1 MYEYAVKEVVRVV
14 DGDTVDVIFDLGFS
28 LFKKER
34 VRLAG
39 IDTPESRTRNL
50 EEKEMGLKAKD
61 RVVYKL
67 DSAEQII
74 CQTEKEGKYGRIL
87 GWLYLDGQQLSFNQ
101 ELIDDGFAWKY
112 DGGKKSKDL
121 NELKI
126 RNQKY
131 MSSTYGEG
139 VDLPKLKED

>member
-50 EEKEMGLKAKD
+50 EEKAMGLEAKD

-67 DSAEQII
+67 TSAEQIV

-87 GWLYLDGQQLSFNQ
+87 GWLYLDGASGSLNQ
-101 ELIDDGFAWKY
+101 ELIDEGFAWEY
-112 DGGKKSKDL
+112 DGGRKTKDL
-121 NELKI
+121 NELKE
-126 RNQKY
+126 RRKD
-131 MSSTYGEG
+131 
-139 VDLPKLKED
+139 V

>member
-1 MYEYAVKEVVRVV
+1 MYEYAVKEVVRIV
-14 DGDTVDVIFDLGFS
+14 DGDTVDVVFDLGFS

-34 VRLAG
+34 IRLAG
-39 IDTPESRTRNL
+39 IDTPETRTRDL

-67 DSAEQII
+67 TSAKQIV

-87 GWLYLDGQQLSFNQ
+87 GWLYLDGASSSLNQ
-101 ELIDDGFAWKY
+101 ELINDGFAWEY
-112 DGGKKSKDL
+112 DGGRKTKDL
-121 NELKI
+121 NELKP

-131 MSSTYGEG
+131 MSSAYGEA
-139 VDLPKLKED
+139 VDLPKLED